1 MLSYLIYTLLQ
12 AVRDKE
18 ETLQEAGA
26 HSILTPSS
34 LFVREAI
41 TTEDDDVV
49 TSRLPRGYTLL
60 KIARG
65 GDCMFRALARL
76 CYGVESEHTKLRR
89 DVVEYVV
96 CNWERMQWGFTEN
109 TATKYKER
117 MLNTKHVDIGNE
129 NEIFAAARLLGRRII
144 VLTIDATES
153 ELPMTKREYLPVD
166 TEHDI
171 SLRLVHVNK
180 NHYHAGIHTY
190 KLTRQFYIVHS
201 FISCSSSSH

>member
-1 MLSYLIYTLLQ
+1 MLSYLIYTRSP
-12 AVRDKE
+12 AVRDEE
-18 ETLQEAGA
+18 ETLKEAGT
-26 HSILTPSS
+26 HSILMPSS
-34 LFVREAI
+34 LFGREAM
-41 TTEDDDVV
+41 TTEEDDVV

-96 CNWERMQWGFTEN
+96 CNWEVMQWGIKEN
-109 TATKYKER
+109 NATKYKER

-129 NEIFAAARLLGRRII
+129 NEIFAAARLLGRRIT
-144 VLTIDATES
+144 VLKIDATKS
-153 ELPMTKREYLPVD
+153 ELPRTKREYLPVD
-166 TEHDI
+166 TVHDDI
-171 SLRLVHVNK
+171 SLYLVHVNE

-190 KLTRQFYIVHS
+190 KLTRQFFS
-201 FISCSSSSH
+201 